1 MNVLKWNDMSNRNVT
16 HVTPFR
22 TGNVPMCKISKFQR
36 IYNLSSNIFTKCIHL
51 YAVRPYKRLYFPTFN
66 YTTKRAP
73 SQYFTK
79 CSSVQTLPQIK
90 EQIFEVIYDHHI
102 NVKERISVLFQVLAV
117 SSNTTLTEYMV

>member
-1 MNVLKWNDMSNRNVT
+1 MNVLKWNDMSNWNVA

-36 IYNLSSNIFTKCIHL
+36 IYNLSSNVFTKCIHL

-73 SQYFTK
+73 SQYLTK
-79 CSSVQTLPQIK
+79 CSNVQTLPQIK
-90 EQIFEVIYDHHI
+90 EQVFEVIYNHHI
-102 NVKERISVLFQVLAV
+102 NVKECISVLFQVLTICTC
-117 SSNTTLTEYMV
+117 TTLTKNMV